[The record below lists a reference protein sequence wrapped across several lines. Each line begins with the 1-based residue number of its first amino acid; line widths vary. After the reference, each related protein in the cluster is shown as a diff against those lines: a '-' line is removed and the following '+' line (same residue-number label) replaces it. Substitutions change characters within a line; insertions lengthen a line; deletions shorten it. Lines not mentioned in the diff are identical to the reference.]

1 MRLMTSSVSESLKFP
16 IMLSFFRKK
25 LAMGGG
31 GWVVLGVKS
40 KGLYIRRV
48 IDRINVENELLKFFH
63 AVMKRPPDE

>member
-25 LAMGGG
+25 LAMGVC
-31 GWVVLGVKS
+31 VVLGVKS

-63 AVMKRPPDE
+63 AVMKRPPDK